1 MSSLRKAGLGP
12 IVGHTTHKSCRIW
25 IRAEDTHDEATDLSS
40 EHRTIGIAAIV
51 REDGRKLD
59 PGEIEAFYF
68 RLHREMDRTG
78 VYDLGMG
85 TCLSGKEPGGALRAD
100 TEYVARAGTLVI
112 DDPFRDDQNV
122 SSDDIASRLPDP
134 NVWVE
139 DLLSLSPKHSRARF
153 KTFPDPDN
161 DERRDVAFLLGSCRY
176 PGLLWKI
183 KEADKIFGPVYR
195 EATRGSDGAPDDRG
209 ARRSVDFS
217 LMVGDQIYADML
229 NRNISIGLADTFEE
243 FQERY
248 LTAFGSRNMRKLL
261 RSVPNYMILDDHEIE
276 DNWHQDR
283 IDQNPHAR
291 VVFQLAIAA
300 YRSYQWSHGPDTF
313 RGWLYYSFDVGRYP
327 FFVLDT
333 RTRRFLDA
341 VEGSLEDNHLLGPP
355 THGDDEPGQLER
367 LAGWLEEMQ
376 ATRGNQP
383 KFIASSSVFAPNP
396 VRARTGRKGGREQMV
411 EWAEGSD
418 SWPAFPATRR
428 AILKTIVGKKIQ
440 NVVFLSGDIHC
451 SNVARLRFTG
461 SQAAERLRAYSI
473 TSSAF
478 YWPFPFAD
486 GEPSNFVHDSRDPK
500 QKDSFKID
508 GRHSMNYTAWNF
520 TQEDNFCRVDVDP
533 DSHSITVMPFDS
545 DGGLIHKRNWWGRP
559 DPDKPLTSKL
569 DLAKW

>member
-261 RSVPNYMILDDHEIE
+261 RSVMMKGLAAVVIEALAGGHAAGDAEWLWQNLAGEIE
-276 DNWHQDR
+276 QGDADWLARLVTGTGAHAVRR
-283 IDQNPHAR
+283 IGEMEA
-291 VVFQLAIAA
+291 
-300 YRSYQWSHGPDTF
+300 
-313 RGWLYYSFDVGRYP
+313 
-327 FFVLDT
+327 
-333 RTRRFLDA
+333 A
-341 VEGSLEDNHLLGPP
+341 VELLDELGANTSVTIWFTERRQLLPVP
-355 THGDDEPGQLER
+355 TP
-367 LAGWLEEMQ
+367 
-376 ATRGNQP
+376 TP
-383 KFIASSSVFAPNP
+383 SP
-396 VRARTGRKGGREQMV
+396 VPTP
-411 EWAEGSD
+411 S
-418 SWPAFPATRR
+418 
-428 AILKTIVGKKIQ
+428 
-440 NVVFLSGDIHC
+440 
-451 SNVARLRFTG
+451 
-461 SQAAERLRAYSI
+461 
-473 TSSAF
+473 
-478 YWPFPFAD
+478 
-486 GEPSNFVHDSRDPK
+486 EPSPTPEPTPTN
-500 QKDSFKID
+500 
-508 GRHSMNYTAWNF
+508 
-520 TQEDNFCRVDVDP
+520 
-533 DSHSITVMPFDS
+533 
-545 DGGLIHKRNWWGRP
+545 
-559 DPDKPLTSKL
+559 
-569 DLAKW
+569 